1 MIKLGEKKTAIHCD
15 YGAVEKIIQE
25 EYDNPNWQIA
35 VEEECGNDV
44 TLEFN
49 VKKGENTDDWEQ
61 SVLKEKDWAYNTRI
75 FLNDLADR
83 YVIPEGLYLIR
94 VSW

>member
-1 MIKLGEKKTAIHCD
+1 MIKLGEEKTAIHCEYSD
-15 YGAVEKIIQE
+15 VEDLIQK
-25 EYDNPNWQIA
+25 EYDASNWQIA

-44 TLEFN
+44 TLEFD
-49 VKKGENTDDWEQ
+49 VKKGKNTN
-61 SVLKEKDWAYNTRI
+61 VYEKKVIEEKRWSYNTCV